1 MPIQNIKVHPQCQSF
16 VSPMVLTK
24 RRIEWGCK
32 VLGSFIETN
41 EYVLR
46 ELNNKMSKIHKLTD
60 VLIQY
65 PKSQFRYY
73 LHRTCCAAKMNYW

>member
-60 VLIQY
+60 DTIKIMQ
-65 PKSQFRYY
+65 PKV
-73 LHRTCCAAKMNYW
+73 K